1 MAYLENINGPEDVKK
16 LILPQL
22 DILAEEMRSAILNR
36 DSKIGGHVGPNL
48 GIVEAAIALH
58 YVFDSPKDKIIYD
71 VSHQCYP
78 HKLLTGRKD
87 GFLNDAGMAKISGY
101 TNPQES
107 EHDFFVVGHTSTSV
121 SLACG
126 MAKARDL
133 RGEKHNVIAVIG
145 DGSLSGGEALEG
157 FSNAAVLNSNI
168 IIIVNDNEMSIA
180 ENHGGLYTNLR
191 LLRQTNGQAKCNM
204 FKALGFDYHYVED
217 GNSTEKLIQTL
228 SEVKGTNRPTVIHI
242 HTQKGKGYKFAEE
255 NKEKWHWNL
264 PFDIQSGEITLDLG
278 NAENY
283 NDITFDFLNNKVQ
296 KDKNVVVLT
305 AGTPGAF
312 GLTPDRRKI
321 LGQNYVDVG
330 IAEEHA
336 VAMSSALAKGGCKPV
351 YMVWSSF
358 VQRTYDQL
366 SQDLALNN
374 NPAVILVF
382 SGAISGMDAT
392 HLGCF
397 DIPLIS
403 NIPNIVYLA
412 PTGKEEYLA
421 MLDWGIEQSR
431 HPVVIRVPTEVFY
444 TGGEAAK
451 DYDNLNKSLVVH
463 EGSDVAI
470 MAVGN
475 FFPLG
480 MKTAEKLKENGI
492 NATLINPRYL
502 TGLDEDL
509 LNALKKKHNIVVTL
523 ESGELDGGFGEKVA
537 RFYGADA
544 MKVLNFGA
552 RKEFTDRVPAEELY
566 QRYHLTPEL
575 IVSDILKIR

>member
-16 LILPQL
+16 LTLPQL
-22 DILAEEMRSAILNR
+22 DVLAEEIRSAILNR

-87 GFLNDAGMAKISGY
+87 GFLNDAGMTKISGY

-191 LLRQTNGQAKCNM
+191 LLRQTNGQAECNM

-264 PFDIQSGEITLDLG
+264 PFDIHSGEVTLDLG

-312 GLTPDRRKI
+312 GLTPDRRKM
-321 LGQNYVDVG
+321 LGQNYIDVG

-451 DYDNLNKSLVVH
+451 DYSHLNKSLMVH

-509 LNALKKKHNIVVTL
+509 LNALKEKHNIVVTL

>member
-191 LLRQTNGQAKCNM
+191 LLRQTNGQAECNM

-228 SEVKGTNRPTVIHI
+228 SEVKSTNRPTVIHI

-296 KDKNVVVLT
+296 KDKSVVVLT

>member
-191 LLRQTNGQAKCNM
+191 LLRQTNGQAECNM

-228 SEVKGTNRPTVIHI
+228 SEVKSTNRPTVIHI